1 MTLHAIASERLDM
14 DESNPE
20 PERIPAPP
28 ESIPA
33 PPLQIPAPPVA
44 PPSSPAAPGQ
54 QQPGPVAQWT
64 LPAAE
69 TKTSSTVAWVA
80 LVLAVFVLVTL
91 LALIFLGGRVSQ
103 ILSSIGTS
111 V

>member
-1 MTLHAIASERLDM
+1 M
-14 DESNPE
+14 DEARPE
-20 PERIPAPP
+20 HEPIPAPP

-33 PPLQIPAPPVA
+33 PPLPVPAPPVA
-44 PPSSPAAPGQ
+44 PAASPLASGQ
-54 QQPGPVAQWT
+54 PPPGPVAQWT
-64 LPAAE
+64 IPAAE

-80 LVLAVFVLVTL
+80 LAVAVIVLLS
-91 LALIFLGGRVSQ
+91 LAGLIFLGGRVSQ

>member
-1 MTLHAIASERLDM
+1 M
-14 DESNPE
+14 DESQPE

-28 ESIPA
+28 ASIPS
-33 PPLQIPAPPVA
+33 PPVPIPAPPVA
-44 PPSSPAAPGQ
+44 PPASPLVPGQ
-54 QQPGPVAQWT
+54 PQPGQVAQWT

-80 LVLAVFVLVTL
+80 LAIAIIVLLSLVG
-91 LALIFLGGRVSQ
+91 LIFLGGRVSE

>member
-1 MTLHAIASERLDM
+1 M
-14 DESNPE
+14 DDSQPE

-33 PPLQIPAPPVA
+33 PPVPIPAPPVTPA
-44 PPSSPAAPGQ
+44 ASPLAPGQ
-54 QQPGPVAQWT
+54 PPPGPIGQWT
-64 LPAAE
+64 PPVAE

-80 LVLAVFVLVTL
+80 LAVAVIVLLTL
-91 LALIFLGGRVSQ
+91 LGLIFLGGRVSQ